1 MVSNSPAQ
9 MHELGISMHEWNGG
23 IWRVGRRFEP
33 SLAKNAANSCSFFLA
48 LMFVVR
54 ANGKHI
60 FHRADEITQASNMES
75 STVTLN
81 YRQRL
86 SETTTKEHNF
96 TARIKVISILIRCV
110 DTDFL
115 DIFLFAFCFVYS
127 QIPMLTPSIFD
138 QVAN

>member
-54 ANGKHI
+54 ANGKHF
-60 FHRADEITQASNMES
+60 FHRSDEITQATNMTS
-75 STVTLN
+75 LLPR

-86 SETTTKEHNF
+86 SEITTKEHNF
-96 TARIKVISILIRCV
+96 TAKVKVISILIRCV
-110 DTDFL
+110 DTAFL
-115 DIFLFAFCFVYS
+115 DIFYFAFCYVYS
-127 QIPMLTPSIFD
+127 QIPMLTSSIFY